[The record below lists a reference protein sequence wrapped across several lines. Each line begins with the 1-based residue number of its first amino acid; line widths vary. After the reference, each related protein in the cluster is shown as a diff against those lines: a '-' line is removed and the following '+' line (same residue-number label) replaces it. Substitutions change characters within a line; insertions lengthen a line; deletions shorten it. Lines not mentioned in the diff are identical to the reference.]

1 MLGRLCQ
8 VTKNSKN
15 SFLKNGKYKSK
26 QYKLSKNNKKGG
38 NISKEL
44 SEVLD
49 PLKIV
54 DKVYFKNLLD

>member
-1 MLGRLCQ
+1 LSNHQKLKR
-8 VTKNSKN
+8 TT
-15 SFLKNGKYKSK
+15 LKNGKYESK
-26 QYKLSKNNKKGG
+26 QYRPSKNNKKGG

-54 DKVYFKNLLD
+54 DKVYFKNLLVRLKIA